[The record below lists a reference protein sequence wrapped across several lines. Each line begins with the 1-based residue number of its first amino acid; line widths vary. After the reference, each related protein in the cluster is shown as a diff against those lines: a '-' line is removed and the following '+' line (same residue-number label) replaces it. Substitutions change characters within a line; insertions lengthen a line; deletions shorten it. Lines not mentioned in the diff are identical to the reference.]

1 MQYNFYK
8 FEIVFKHK
16 AIKMKQGTMDI
27 KINVFFKTFY
37 VGVETG
43 GFL

>member
-1 MQYNFYK
+1 MYTLACAHPYK
-8 FEIVFKHK
+8 Q
-16 AIKMKQGTMDI
+16 AQ
-27 KINVFFKTFY
+27 INVFFKTFY